1 MKKMNKKQVCQMIA
15 GLVAICAIVSGISTV
30 DAFRTAVETGGD
42 KPISMVII
50 TLVTVV
56 CAVVIWR
63 NVRNMDE

>member
-30 DAFRTAVETGGD
+30 DAFRAAVEIGGD